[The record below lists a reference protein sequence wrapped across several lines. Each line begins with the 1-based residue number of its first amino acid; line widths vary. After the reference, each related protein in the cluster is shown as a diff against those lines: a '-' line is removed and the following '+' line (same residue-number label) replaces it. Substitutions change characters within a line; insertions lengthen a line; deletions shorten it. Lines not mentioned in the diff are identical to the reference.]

1 VIVYDAVNA
10 LAVVRQAGSAAA
22 MGIADIALLLS
33 VLRVN
38 ACAPCQTFSEM
49 STLCTTL
56 GIMTI
61 TPAQCRAARGLVEM
75 DQAALANAANVSRNT
90 IVSFEKGQRTPGAN
104 NLAAIRSALEAAGV
118 IFIDSNGNGPG
129 VRLRKD

>member
-1 VIVYDAVNA
+1 
-10 LAVVRQAGSAAA
+10 
-22 MGIADIALLLS
+22 
-33 VLRVN
+33 
-38 ACAPCQTFSEM
+38 
-49 STLCTTL
+49 
-56 GIMTI
+56 
-61 TPAQCRAARGLVEM
+61 M
-75 DQAALANAANVSRNT
+75 DQAALANAASVSRNT